1 MKEMQLVRVER
12 PGPQLEEARALLVEY
27 WKSFGFTPCFQGF
40 DQELA
45 GLPGAYAP
53 PRGAL
58 LLAPGQGCVA
68 VRPLDAETAEMK
80 RLYLRPQARGAGLGR
95 SLTSA
100 AIAHAR
106 ERGFSRVVLD
116 TIPEKM
122 QEAVALY
129 RSMGF
134 RDTAPYLPEPTPGA
148 LCLELTLR

>member
-1 MKEMQLVRVER
+1 MQLVRIER
-12 PGPQLEEARALLVEY
+12 PGPQLEEAKALLVEY
-27 WKSFGFTPCFQGF
+27 WRSAGFTPCFQGF

-45 GLPGAYAP
+45 ALPGDYAP

-95 SLTSA
+95 SLAAA

-106 ERGFSRVVLD
+106 ERGFSRLVLD

-134 RDTAPYLPEPTPGA
+134 RDAAPYLPEPTPGA
-148 LCLELTLR
+148 LCLELALR

>member
-1 MKEMQLVRVER
+1 MELVRVEGT
-12 PGPQLEEARALLVEY
+12 GPALEQARALLAEY
-27 WKSFGFTPCFQGF
+27 WSSFGFTPCFQGF

-45 GLPGAYAP
+45 ALPGSYAP

-95 SLTSA
+95 SLAGA
-100 AIAHAR
+100 AVTHAR

-116 TIPEKM
+116 TIPERM

-134 RDTAPYLPEPTPGA
+134 RD
-148 LCLELTLR
+148 

>member
-1 MKEMQLVRVER
+1 MQLVRIER
-12 PGPQLEEARALLVEY
+12 PGQQLEDAKALLVEY
-27 WKSFGFTPCFQGF
+27 WRSFGFTPCFQGF

-45 GLPGAYAP
+45 ALPGDYSP

-58 LLAPGQGCVA
+58 LLAPGQGLVA
-68 VRPLDAETAEMK
+68 VRPLDGKTAEMK

-95 SLTSA
+95 SLA
-100 AIAHAR
+100 AAAVAHAR
-106 ERGFSRVVLD
+106 ASGFSRLVLD

-134 RDTAPYLPEPTPGA
+134 RDAAPYLPEPTPGA

>member
-1 MKEMQLVRVER
+1 MQLVRVDR
-12 PGPQLEEARALLVEY
+12 PGPQLEEAKALLVEY

-45 GLPGAYAP
+45 ALPGDYAP

-95 SLTSA
+95 SLA
-100 AIAHAR
+100 GGAVAHAR
-106 ERGFSRVVLD
+106 ERGFSRIVLD

-122 QEAVALY
+122 QQAVALY

-134 RDTAPYLPEPTPGA
+134 RDAAPYLPEPTPGA
-148 LCLELTLR
+148 LCLELMLR

>member
-1 MKEMQLVRVER
+1 VQLLRIER
-12 PGPQLEEARALLVEY
+12 PGPQLEEAKALLVEY
-27 WKSFGFTPCFQGF
+27 WRSFGFTPCFQGF
-40 DQELA
+40 DRELA
-45 GLPGAYAP
+45 ALPGDYAP

-95 SLTSA
+95 SLA
-100 AIAHAR
+100 AAAVAHAR

-134 RDTAPYLPEPTPGA
+134 RDAAPYLQEPTPGA

>member
-1 MKEMQLVRVER
+1 MQPLRVEG
-12 PGPQLEEARALLVEY
+12 PGHRLDETRALLAEY
-27 WKSFGFTPCFQGF
+27 WRSFGFNPCFQGF
-40 DQELA
+40 DRELA
-45 GLPGAYAP
+45 TLPGAYAP
-53 PRGAL
+53 PRGTL
-58 LLAPGQGCVA
+58 LLLPGEGCVA

-95 SLTSA
+95 SLA
-100 AIAHAR
+100 AAAVAHAR

-116 TIPEKM
+116 TMPEKM

-134 RDTAPYLPEPTPGA
+134 RDAAPYLPEPTPGA

>member
-1 MKEMQLVRVER
+1 VQLVRIER
-12 PGPQLEEARALLVEY
+12 PGPQLEEAKALLVEY
-27 WKSFGFTPCFQGF
+27 WRSFGFTPCFQGF
-40 DQELA
+40 DRELA
-45 GLPGAYAP
+45 ALPGDYAP

-95 SLTSA
+95 SLA
-100 AIAHAR
+100 AAAVAHAR

>member
-1 MKEMQLVRVER
+1 MQLVRVDA
-12 PGPQLEEARALLVEY
+12 PGPWLEAARALFAEY
-27 WKSFGFTPCFQGF
+27 WGSFGFTPCFQGF
-40 DQELA
+40 DRELEA
-45 GLPGAYAP
+45 LPGAYAS

-58 LLAPGQGCVA
+58 LLLPGQGCVA

-80 RLYLRPQARGAGLGR
+80 RLYLRPAARGAGLGR
-95 SLTSA
+95 ALAGA
-100 AIAHAR
+100 AVAHAR

-134 RDTAPYLPEPTPGA
+134 RDAAPYLPEPTPGA

>member
-1 MKEMQLVRVER
+1 MKAMQLVRVER

-95 SLTSA
+95 SLA
-100 AIAHAR
+100 AAAVAHAR
-106 ERGFSRVVLD
+106 GRGFSRVVLD

-122 QEAVALY
+122 QTAVALY

-134 RDTAPYLPEPTPGA
+134 RDAATYLPEPTPGA

>member
-12 PGPQLEEARALLVEY
+12 PGPQLEEAKALLVEY

-45 GLPGAYAP
+45 ALPGSYAP

-95 SLTSA
+95 SLTYA

-122 QEAVALY
+122 QEAVPLY